1 MRKNWK
7 SIFALLFCFTLCFLQ
22 SVSGKDL
29 EIGEVEFPS
38 LRWGEQRAVVEAS
51 NFSELTKFIV
61 VEIEIVFTGEYLS
74 PTRNTRTSFI
84 INPGESAVLDPVL
97 SIPGNFGRAKVSMQ
111 IYDVID
117 TLDMLLPN
125 QLAFEQ
131 PFFLNFNVTDA
142 LVPYLQD
149 KVLYPP
155 RVGDD
160 IDFDNEFARLLP
172 LLLSEGNSPG
182 DIADMAMC
190 DTSFVVK
197 TIERFME
204 IGYSKKNDVGNYQLN
219 FPVISMEEGDKG
231 RALAKK
237 TAESLADI
245 IGGNIDDYY
254 RVVDS
259 LKQAGK
265 VPKDTNLFYDGGAL
279 LYFPFPVVN
288 CLGLWWNLAEDFITR
303 DLSPM
308 TIYSYSRPCE
318 IKIPLYMYAVVG
330 GGQ

>member
-1 MRKNWK
+1 
-7 SIFALLFCFTLCFLQ
+7 
-22 SVSGKDL
+22 
-29 EIGEVEFPS
+29 
-38 LRWGEQRAVVEAS
+38 
-51 NFSELTKFIV
+51 
-61 VEIEIVFTGEYLS
+61 
-74 PTRNTRTSFI
+74 
-84 INPGESAVLDPVL
+84 
-97 SIPGNFGRAKVSMQ
+97 
-111 IYDVID
+111 
-117 TLDMLLPN
+117 
-125 QLAFEQ
+125 
-131 PFFLNFNVTDA
+131 
-142 LVPYLQD
+142 
-149 KVLYPP
+149 
-155 RVGDD
+155 
-160 IDFDNEFARLLP
+160 
-172 LLLSEGNSPG
+172 
-182 DIADMAMC
+182 
-190 DTSFVVK
+190 
-197 TIERFME
+197 
-204 IGYSKKNDVGNYQLN
+204 
-219 FPVISMEEGDKG
+219 MEEGDKG